1 LNGQVMQDRTNEDWV
16 FPLPRL
22 LAWLSSAMTL
32 EPCSRGNRARAPV
45 VTTGTPAGVGFFR
58 DPQVFL
64 KPGDFCVLEIDRI
77 GRLEN
82 PVVSIG

>member
-32 EPCSRGNRARAPV
+32 EPCSRGNRARA
-45 VTTGTPAGVGFFR
+45 
-58 DPQVFL
+58 QV
-64 KPGDFCVLEIDRI
+64 CVLEIDRI